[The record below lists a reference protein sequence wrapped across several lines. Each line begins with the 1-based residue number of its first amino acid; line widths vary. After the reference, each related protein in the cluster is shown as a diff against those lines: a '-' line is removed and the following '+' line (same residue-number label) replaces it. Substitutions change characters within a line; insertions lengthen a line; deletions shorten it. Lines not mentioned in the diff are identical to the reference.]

1 MIENTILNNLIIM
14 LEKILNLRGVE
25 VLSINQQ
32 KNVMGSGN
40 GNGTAICTIPWTP
53 LPYYGPCIM
62 EAQIKPVEPI
72 CKATI
77 DGIECL

>member
-1 MIENTILNNLIIM
+1 MIEIETLNNQIIMLKTILNF
-14 LEKILNLRGVE
+14 KGVE
-25 VLSINQQ
+25 VLSINEQ
-32 KNVMGSGN
+32 KNVMGGA
-40 GNGTAICTIPWTP
+40 GTVICMIPWTP

-62 EAQIKPVEPI
+62 EPQIKPVEPI